1 MSYHPVQNIGGG
13 EEIKEIP
20 LNEDS
25 ETDIEGCSRDSEDT
39 LFLGFKRKHIGRIP
53 IRDLYKKA
61 CDSNVPLVVS
71 LHLLVLNV
79 ILSVALIA
87 QLWRGSHLCDPGKK
101 ADSGFA
107 PGELL
112 WS

>member
-1 MSYHPVQNIGGG
+1 MMSYHAVNNIPDG
-13 EEIKEIP
+13 EEVKEIP

-39 LFLGFKRKHIGRIP
+39 LFLGFKRKHIGKIP
-53 IRDLYKKA
+53 VRDLYRKA
-61 CDSNVPLVVS
+61 CKANVPLVVS

-79 ILSVALIA
+79 VLSVALVS
-87 QLWRGSHLCDPGKK
+87 QLWRGSHLCEPK
-101 ADSGFA
+101 ADSSFA